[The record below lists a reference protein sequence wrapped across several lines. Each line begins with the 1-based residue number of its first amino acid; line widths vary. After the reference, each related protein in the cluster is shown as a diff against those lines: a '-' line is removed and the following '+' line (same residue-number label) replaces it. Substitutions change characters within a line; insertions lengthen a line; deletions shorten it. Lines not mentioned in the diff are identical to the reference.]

1 VAVTEIIDR
10 WLDPGHRYFKLRGD
24 DGGVYLLRQD
34 TIEDRWELIL
44 YDSGRRE
51 ETRLSLRLSLARE
64 LMADFARRTGL
75 VGDRPPT
82 RYLWTDA
89 FAVCNFLG
97 LAQLTDDAAYRA
109 LALRLVD
116 QVHQTLGRH
125 RADDP
130 REGWISGL
138 DDAEAERHP
147 TKGGLRI
154 GKPLGERRPD
164 EPIDERL
171 EWDRDGQ
178 YFHYLTRWMHALAC
192 ASQVTG
198 EPGYVRWA
206 AELAETAVA
215 RFSDRAASGGP
226 RRMAWK
232 MSIDLSRPLVD
243 AQGQHDPLDGLVT
256 CLQLRHLAAVM
267 GESIAGD
274 LSPRIDALAAMCTG
288 QPLAT
293 ADPLGIGGLLA
304 AAHTLARL
312 AAAGQLD
319 CGDLLL
325 SVLAQARPGLAY
337 QLKNSDDLCMPA
349 DDRLAFRELG
359 LSIGLRAVKR
369 MQTLLESSPRAFD
382 SRLSLRAHIEGLRPY
397 LPLIDVIERFW
408 LQPENRNSRAWR
420 DHEDI
425 NAVMLATSL
434 APDGYLAL

>member
-1 VAVTEIIDR
+1 MATSE
-10 WLDPGHRYFKLRGD
+10 
-24 DGGVYLLRQD
+24 QM
-34 TIEDRWELIL
+34 
-44 YDSGRRE
+44 
-51 ETRLSLRLSLARE
+51 RLSVARE
-64 LMADFARRTGL
+64 LMADFAGRTGL
-75 VGDRPPT
+75 VGDRPPR

-97 LAQLTDDAAYRA
+97 LAQLTGDAAYRA
-109 LALRLVD
+109 LALRLID
-116 QVHQTLGRH
+116 QVHHTLGRH
-125 RADDP
+125 RADDS

-138 DDAEAERHP
+138 DDTEAERHP

-178 YFHYLTRWMHALAC
+178 YFHYLTKWMHALAC
-192 ASQVTG
+192 ASKVTG
-198 EPGYVRWA
+198 EPRYVRWA
-206 AELAETAVA
+206 VELAETAVD
-215 RFSDRAASGGP
+215 RFGDRPASGGP
-226 RRMAWK
+226 RRMVWK

-256 CLQLRHLAAVM
+256 CLQLRHLAGVM
-267 GESIAGD
+267 GASAAAD
-274 LSPRIDALAAMCTG
+274 LSPRIDALAAMCAG
-288 QPLAT
+288 QSLAT
-293 ADPLGIGGLLA
+293 ADPLGIGGLLTA
-304 AAHTLARL
+304 AQTLARL
-312 AAAGQLD
+312 AVTDESD
-319 CGDLLL
+319 CIDLLL

-337 QLKNSDDLCMPA
+337 QLNKSDGLSTPA

-369 MQTLLESSPRAFD
+369 MLTLVESRPRAFD
-382 SRLSLRAHIEGLRPY
+382 ARRSLRAHLERLRPY
-397 LPLIDVIERFW
+397 LPLIDAIERFW
-408 LQPENRNSRAWR
+408 LEPDNRNSRTWN